1 MASFMEDF
9 YYGNI
14 NPQARGSTVNSEMR
28 KKVGMLSENEDL
40 LNKKLTGE
48 EKKLFN
54 DYISIWSDVN
64 SDSNLDS
71 FMVGFKMGAK
81 FTYDTFVKDKT

>member
-28 KKVGMLSENEDL
+28 KKVGMLSENEEL

>member
-1 MASFMEDF
+1 MASFIENF

-14 NPQARGSTVNSEMR
+14 SPQACSPAVNSEMQ
-28 KKVGMLSENEDL
+28 KKISMLSESEEF

-54 DYISIWSDVN
+54 DYISMWSDVN
-64 SDSNLDS
+64 SDSNFDS
-71 FMVGFKMGAK
+71 FMVGFKMGAE